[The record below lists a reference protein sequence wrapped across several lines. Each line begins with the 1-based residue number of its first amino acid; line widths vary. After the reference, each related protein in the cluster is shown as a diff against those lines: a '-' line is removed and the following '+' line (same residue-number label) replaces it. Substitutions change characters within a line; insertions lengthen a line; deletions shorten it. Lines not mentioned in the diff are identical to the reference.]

1 MVRVLIVDDEPTI
14 LSTVAAMLRMENYAV
29 STACDGQEGLD
40 RARICQPDLIIT
52 DFNMPKL
59 NGLELLSAVRRE
71 PAMAAVPVL
80 MLSGN
85 KVDAK
90 SAHQGSPEAYDFLA
104 KPFTRAQLLCMMQ
117 SLLTPRRP

>member
-1 MVRVLIVDDEPTI
+1 MVRILIVDDEPTI
-14 LSTVAAMLRMENYAV
+14 LNTVAAMLRMENYAV
-29 STACDGQEGLD
+29 CTACDGQEGLD
-40 RARICQPDLIIT
+40 RARVYQPDLIIT

-85 KVDAK
+85 KVDVN
-90 SAHQGSPEAYDFLA
+90 SAHHGGPEAYDFLA
-104 KPFTRAQLLCMMQ
+104 KPFTRAQLLGMMQ
-117 SLLTPRRP
+117 SLLTPAHP